1 MWEASLLPASVSAIK
16 PASFTRM
23 DDDKLNLTGL
33 LNVLDGVV
41 DTPGRIVIMTTN
53 HPEVLDPALIR
64 PGRIDKKL
72 ELGYMLVNDVIG
84 MLEHYYQTGLSD
96 VEKQRVR
103 LAVNGEDGK
112 SKQPLELIPAQV
124 EQLAMEEETV
134 SAMLYWLE
142 SKRKEEELA
151 SSCSITE
158 ELSSTA
164 TVVATKAFSWIPQSD
179 RPSALEIVYRSHRWL
194 CLIKDDLRRLA
205 SCFHVVTKP
214 TLSTLVVNKIIRC
227 QLHNYYQ

>member
-1 MWEASLLPASVSAIK
+1 L
-16 PASFTRM
+16 TRT
-23 DDDKLNLTGL
+23 DDDDLNLMGL

-72 ELGYMLVNDVIG
+72 ELGFMLVNDVIG

-103 LAVNGEDGK
+103 SAVNGREDHGK
-112 SKQPLELIPAQV
+112 SNKQRQLELIPAQV

-134 SAMLYWLE
+134 GAMLDWLE
-142 SKRKEEELA
+142 NKRKEEELLA
-151 SSCSITE
+151 RSCSIITE
-158 ELSSTA
+158 ESSST
-164 TVVATKAFSWIPQSD
+164 TSS
-179 RPSALEIVYRSHRWL
+179 
-194 CLIKDDLRRLA
+194 
-205 SCFHVVTKP
+205 
-214 TLSTLVVNKIIRC
+214 
-227 QLHNYYQ
+227 